1 MKECL
6 KSDGQQFIPYDI
18 GYSVTTLE
26 HAEKCGEVDSV
37 NGIDLIW
44 FIVFNATCS
53 NISAISWWPALVV
66 EEAGVPIDQGQAT
79 GKPYHLLLRLHLFVI
94 YKTGRE
100 PTPYWW

>member
-1 MKECL
+1 
-6 KSDGQQFIPYDI
+6 
-18 GYSVTTLE
+18 LE

-79 GKPYHLLLRLHLFVI
+79 GKPYHLLLRVHLFVI